1 MPKIAYIEKKF
12 RNETLTIIAHANQ
25 ILDDYAAQG
34 YDLTLRQLYYQFI
47 SRDLLPESYI
57 DKSTGTKNNQKSY
70 DRLGAVISDARMA
83 GLIDW
88 NRIVDRTRNLEGLG
102 HWDTPADIMRSAMHS
117 YRIDKWERQDY
128 RPEVWIEKDA
138 LRGVVTRVCN
148 QYDVPHFSCRG
159 YSSQSEMWRAAQRMI
174 SYMRD
179 GKTPYII
186 HLGDHDPSGID
197 MSRDIIDRLQEFVE
211 YHEPGGAFRVK
222 RIALNWDQVQQYSP
236 PPNPAKMTDSRV
248 HDYIAKFGDESW
260 ELDALEPTVISNL
273 IANTIIKLTDSKI
286 WEEDHEREAKE
297 KNEVKSISD
306 NYHSCIQ
313 FLNGR

>member
-1 MPKIAYIEKKF
+1 MPKIAYIFKKF
-12 RNETLTIIAHANQ
+12 RNETLSIIANANA
-25 ILDDYAAQG
+25 ILNDYAQQG

-70 DRLGAVISDARMA
+70 DRLGAVINDARMA

-88 NRIVDRTRNLEGLG
+88 NHIVDRTRNLESLG
-102 HWDTPADIMRSAMHS
+102 HWETPADIMRSAAYS

-138 LRGVVTRVCN
+138 LRGVVTRVCEL
-148 QYDVPHFSCRG
+148 YDVPHFSCRG
-159 YSSQSEMWRAAQRMI
+159 YSSQSEMWRAAQRMLRHI
-174 SYMRD
+174 QN
-179 GKTPYII
+179 GKVPYII

-197 MSRDIIDRLQEFVE
+197 MSRDILDRLHDFIS
-211 YHEPGGAFRVK
+211 YHNYGALFYVK

-248 HDYIAKFGDESW
+248 NDYISKFGDESW
-260 ELDALEPTVISNL
+260 ELDALEPTVISDL
-273 IANTIIKLTDSKI
+273 ISEQITNIVNMDI
-286 WEEDHEREAKE
+286 WEEDQEREKRE
-297 KNEVKSISD
+297 KNEVRQISD
-306 NYHSCIQ
+306 KYTEIVNL
-313 FLNGR
+313 LNQ